1 MCLPVFVFDAA
12 GFEGLR
18 PIWEG
23 HCHNAVTLLQNVAVY
38 DYIVAVYDYG
48 VAVYDYGVVVYDYFV
63 AVYEK
68 MQCLLRLNRHFLYLS
83 HSGGTSGLLTR
94 ARTQ

>member
-1 MCLPVFVFDAA
+1 MCLPDFVFDAA
-12 GFEGLR
+12 GFDGLR

-38 DYIVAVYDYG
+38 DYG
-48 VAVYDYGVVVYDYFV
+48 VAVYDYFV